1 MDKGERIRRMIDN
14 GSTATE
20 IAEALGCSRGLVYFH
35 ALPPEARSRVHT
47 TEYAKARQRGLSGRQ
62 ANARANV
69 LLMRACSAAYY
80 ARLAE
85 AMARASAPPAP
96 PPAPPPATAE
106 RA

>member
-35 ALPPEARSRVHT
+35 ALEPVARNRLRT
-47 TEYAKARQRGLSGRQ
+47 AEYHRARARGLDTGS
-62 ANARANV
+62 ATARANTLV
-69 LLMRACSAAYY
+69 ARACASAYY